1 MAEKMDD
8 RQKTREALI
17 REIETLRES
26 EKKWRQWFEDAPIS
40 LWEQD
45 YSEVKRRV
53 DEIRDRGVGDLEAY
67 FQCHPDL
74 CRELAALVR
83 VVDVN
88 KFTLRLYRA
97 RTREDLLSGIT
108 RVFSRV
114 SYESFIANLMTVAE
128 GRTRFFTER
137 IHVALDGEILHVQL
151 HWAVAPGYE
160 DTYGRVLVSIVD
172 ITDRQH
178 AEEALRES
186 ENKYRIVLESMEEGY
201 HEVDLQ
207 GRFTFL
213 NESSQKILGYSH
225 EELMGMS
232 YRYFAADETNRNKV
246 AVAYNRIFTTGEIL
260 HDFVW
265 DIVRKDGLRRTIEV
279 SASLIRDKDNHR
291 IGFRGL
297 VRDITERVHAEADRE
312 RLRAQLA
319 QAQKMES
326 VGRLAGGVAH
336 DFNNMLSVILGH
348 AEMAL
353 MQVEPSDPLHRRL
366 RQIQES
372 AMRSANLVRQLL
384 AFARKQTVA
393 PKVLD
398 LNNTVAGM
406 LKMLRRL
413 IGEDIDLVWMPGANL
428 WPVKMDPS
436 QIDQVLANLCVN
448 ARDAIVDV
456 GKVTIETENVV
467 LDEAYCASHAGFMP
481 GQYTVLAVGDNGC
494 GMDKEILVN
503 LFDPFFTTKE
513 VGKGTGLGLAT
524 VYGIVKQ
531 NSGFINVHSE
541 PDQGTTFRIYLPR
554 HGGKAPQDQE
564 CGSLQAV
571 AGGNE
576 AVLLVED
583 EPMLLGIGRSMLEQL
598 GYRVLSAGGPDEAI
612 RLAEADTGEIH
623 LLMTDVVMPAM
634 NGKELAR
641 RLAKLRPAIKTLFM
655 SGYTANVIAHHGVLN
670 EGVHFIQKPFS
681 IKDLSAKVRE
691 AIDR

>member
-583 EPMLLGIGRSMLEQL
+583 APMLLGIGRSMLEQL

-641 RLAKLRPAIKTLFM
+641 RLAELRPAIKTLFM